1 MALVVILWP
10 HTPTS
15 ACFTLNAV
23 IFDYG
28 EQAIPVLGGFR
39 WHALWVL
46 FRSAVWAGFNSS
58 SLPMWCCLRSL
69 WVNFRVVLSRVPCDC
84 EASSK
89 LTSGCGSWAHSVL
102 GLLELFHSPVVGVV
116 SEHPEGTKGPY
127 VPPFLFHLAV
137 AFMSWLRMCL
147 SLVGSP
153 PTFKGKQ
160 HRLCLL
166 SGVSRSHW
174 KKSIGTG
181 GIWEI

>member
-1 MALVVILWP
+1 MENKPSQCLVASDGMHCGSCSDLQSGQGLTA
-10 HTPTS
+10 H
-15 ACFTLNAV
+15 
-23 IFDYG
+23 
-28 EQAIPVLGGFR
+28 
-39 WHALWVL
+39 L
-46 FRSAVWAGFNSS
+46 FPCGAGWGSTT
-58 SLPMWCCLRSL
+58 RSL
-69 WVNFRVVLSRVPCDC
+69 WVNFRVVLSHVPCDC

-116 SEHPEGTKGPY
+116 SERPEGTKGPY